1 MMKVREFFLPFSNLK
16 IWGKYPCME
25 PFVYFLPSTLSFSKV
40 QEHLPRDCQYQLLF
54 EQGEMHEAVL
64 LDTFDNGLFHT
75 GKLLF
80 LLEGQLLLLDL
91 QGGQMFEQS
100 APAGRMVIGE
110 MKKGPVVEML
120 QEVSTLRA
128 LLPLAQVRVRR
139 EEGRLLDDE
148 GKTLV
153 RLYHLTIGR
162 GRRKLLGM
170 GYAHY
175 LRGYAEAYTDLQRGL
190 ESCGAKACQN
200 GADLYSG
207 LALKER
213 FYSAKPEIPLLPETS
228 VKESAVAILRTFLA
242 VARQNEEHIIADS
255 DSEFLHDYRVS
266 LRKARSVISLCKGV
280 FDARESLRLKEKLAG
295 IMRLTNGLRDL
306 DVYLLNRA
314 EYLRLVP
321 PAAHGGLYLLFDV
334 LLQKRKGEQK
344 KLSGGMQGK
353 GYVLGM
359 EHLEKMF
366 AASDCLKDGP
376 QAGVQSL
383 VFAKKQIMKRYR
395 KVCKSG
401 RALDETTPDE
411 LIHQLRIN
419 CKKLRY
425 LMEFFTPLFPSA
437 KIKSLIRSLKGLQDN
452 LGNFNDYSV
461 QQQYLGKMSLQDVVG
476 GEKALSVSFS
486 IGALTA
492 MLYQLQKEERG
503 RIMANLAAFDS
514 SEIREAFTELFLI
527 KEGVDEDH
535 RLLQQ

>member
-1 MMKVREFFLPFSNLK
+1 
-16 IWGKYPCME
+16 ME
-25 PFVYFLPSTLSFSKV
+25 PFVYFLPSTLSYSKV
-40 QEHLPRDCQYQLLF
+40 QEHLSRDRQYQLLF
-54 EQGEMHEAVL
+54 EQGEMCEGAL
-64 LDTFDNGLFHT
+64 LDTFDNGLFHAAQ
-75 GKLLF
+75 LLF
-80 LLEGQLLLLDL
+80 LLDGQLLLLDL
-91 QGGQMFEQS
+91 QGGQILEQS
-100 APAGRMVIGE
+100 ISPGRMVIGE

-120 QEVSTLRA
+120 LEVSTLRA

-153 RLYHLTIGR
+153 RLYHITIGR

-170 GYAHY
+170 GCVHY
-175 LRGYAEAYTDLQRGL
+175 LRGYAEAYTDLQHGL
-190 ESCGAKACQN
+190 EACGAKACQN

-213 FYSAKPEIPLLPETS
+213 SYSVKPEIPLLPETS
-228 VKESAVAILRTFLA
+228 VKESAVAILRTFLN

-266 LRKARSVISLCKGV
+266 LRKVRSVVSLCKGV
-280 FDARESLRLKEKLAG
+280 FDARESLRLKEKLAE
-295 IMRLTNGLRDL
+295 IMRYTNGLRDL

-321 PAAHGGLYLLFDV
+321 PAAHGGLYRLFDI

-344 KLSGGMQGK
+344 KLSGVMQGK
-353 GYVLGM
+353 GYSLGM

-366 AASDCLKDGP
+366 AASDGLKDGP
-376 QAGVQSL
+376 EAGMQSL
-383 VFAKKQIMKRYR
+383 IFAKKQIMKRYR

-411 LIHQLRIN
+411 PIHQLRIN

-437 KIKSLIRSLKGLQDN
+437 KIKLLIRSLKLLQDN
-452 LGNFNDYSV
+452 LGDFNDYSV
-461 QQQYLGKMSLQDVVG
+461 QQQYLGKMQAQEGVG
-476 GEKALSVSFS
+476 GEKALSLSYS

-514 SEIREAFTELFLI
+514 LEIREAFNELFFI
-527 KEGVDEDH
+527 EEGTDEDH